1 MLRTRFHRMNKAYSI
16 IDATHTEKIDKAK
29 LAVILEKCKV
39 DMTSDEIELVWK
51 DFEADVVPFSNFVR
65 RFLRPDE
72 FDKIRELHYKRK
84 IGKSISKKK
93 IRLRIIEFFYL

>member
-16 IDATHTEKIDKAK
+16 IDSTHTEKIDKAK
-29 LAVILEKCKV
+29 LAVILDKCKV
-39 DMTSDEIELVWK
+39 DMSIDEIELVWK
-51 DFEADVVPFSNFVR
+51 DFEAEVVPFSNFVR

-84 IGKSISKKK
+84 IGKLV
-93 IRLRIIEFFYL
+93 LRQRFKMTI